1 MAYKNLIVTFATL
14 ILVLIFIL
22 TTGMVQAA
30 DTVTSATVSSST
42 IVDKTPPTASSPS
55 IVINQNDICQTG
67 SSAAVQ
73 TSFLGLSGGT
83 TQRDMT
89 CELLKL
95 SKFLFASGMKV
106 ASLALGC
113 QDARIWNAMWD
124 AGTTCPVNALIGSKA
139 RAFWLANPDRAPEGA
154 VIRVKA
160 KIDHV
165 ENHYPGDE

>member
-1 MAYKNLIVTFATL
+1 MAFRPLIIALAVFIAV
-14 ILVLIFIL
+14 LVFIL
-22 TTGMVQAA
+22 TAGVVKAT
-30 DTVTSATVSSST
+30 DTVSTVSSST
-42 IVDKTPPTASSPS
+42 VVDKTPPTASSPS

-67 SSAAVQ
+67 NSAALQ

-95 SKFLFASGMKV
+95 SKYLFASGMKV
-106 ASLALGC
+106 ASLALAC

-124 AGTTCPVNALIGSKA
+124 AGTTCPVDALIGSKA

-160 KIDHV
+160 KVDHV
-165 ENHYPGDE
+165 ENDYPGDE